1 MTDVVTVTFEVCLP
15 PAAAEGFSRM
25 GSEGLEAT
33 RNFPG
38 CRGVRIVQ
46 HKDDPCRFL
55 FLEQWDSE
63 QAYRDYIAWRTERGE
78 FQALQQTATSTITN
92 VWPRVIVEV

>member
-1 MTDVVTVTFEVCLP
+1 MTDAVTVTFELCLP

-25 GSEGLEAT
+25 GPEMLEAT
-33 RNFPG
+33 RSFPG

-46 HKDDPCRFL
+46 HKDDPARFL
-55 FLEQWDSE
+55 FIEQWDSE

-78 FQALQQTATSTITN
+78 FQPLQQMATRLETN
-92 VWPRVIVEV
+92 IWPRLIVEV